1 MFKLAKAETVLG
13 RSDDVDLRLND
24 DGVSRHHA
32 AVRMD
37 GDRAVLTDLD
47 SANGTFIN
55 GVRISSPRVLSDGDK
70 ISMGGATILKFTYQ
84 DALDEQLAK
93 QLYESA
99 VYDGLTGLYNRRAF
113 DERLRAELA
122 FANRHGKPLAL
133 MIADIDHFKR
143 INDEHGHPFGDQVLR
158 EIARRLA
165 ATTRAEDVLAR
176 FGGEEFIILCRET
189 DGELTRRRSPIACGP
204 SSRQSCGPRAGPD
217 PGDDQPRPRAVLRR
231 RRGRRGGPGQSGGR
245 RPLRGEAARPRPWRS
260 IRPRITDARAEESD
274 VMPRPRKLGTAALS
288 GRLALASLGTAI
300 AIGVVCAVGLSSLE
314 NTAAVARVAVTQQL
328 ALIDDAA
335 AMSAF
340 QYQKGFV
347 AEYLLS
353 GNRAWLAEL
362 ETSKPAFES
371 WLARRA
377 TARSPIPSRANGS
390 TRFRTSTPTYDRA
403 RKAAIAL
410 YDSGKHDE
418 ARAPWRP
425 ITRARSGCGICS
437 TNSAGMARQDAERAL
452 AETERS
458 VGRLAHVLVGT
469 SIAGAI
475 ASLVVGFLWAR
486 RITRPIYELEVQVQ
500 SLTERTRIQVAP
512 GRAGLE
518 ALGDQVTALVE
529 KLEESDAALAE
540 HRRRL
545 MQSEKL
551 SAVGE
556 LAAKLAHE
564 VLNPLAGMKAA
575 VQLLARQGA
584 AGAAGARRDRDGR
597 GAEPGDH
604 ARRGTRSKAGE
615 FLATARPPGGGR
627 RGGSAARRGDRTP
640 PARFS
645 SDMRSAWSGARTRI
659 WNPSKS
665 IHCCSRRSS
674 SICSST
680 RPRRWLRQEETWRS
694 RRTART
700 CSARDEISIRVAD
713 HGPGIRDEHLPRA
726 LQTLLHHQARGARA
740 RPGGQPEH
748 PARARRSDRGREPPG
763 PRRIRAP
770 PSRCSSRWSR

>member
-1 MFKLAKAETVLG
+1 MFKLAKAETILG

-32 AVRMD
+32 AVRIE
-37 GDRAVLTDLD
+37 GDRAILTDLD
-47 SANGTFIN
+47 SANGTFCN
-55 GVRISSPRVLSDGDK
+55 GARLSGPRVLGDGDK

-84 DALDEQLAK
+84 DALDEQLAR

-133 MIADIDHFKR
+133 VIADVDHFKR
-143 INDEHGHPFGDQVLR
+143 INDQHGHPFGDQVLR

-189 DGELTRRRSPIACGP
+189 DEQRRDSTRRSHAVCRRG
-204 SSRQSCGPRAGPD
+204 RAAARGRAPD

-231 RRGRRGGPGQSGGR
+231 RRGRRSGPDQSGGR

-260 IRPRITDARAEESD
+260 IRPRITDARAEEGD

-371 WLARRA
+371 WLAA
-377 TARSPIPSRANGS
+377 AHGKVANPVAGKLLDEIQNEYAA
-390 TRFRTSTPTYDRA
+390 YDRA
-403 RKAAIAL
+403 RKDAIAL
-410 YDSGKHDE
+410 YDSGRHDE
-418 ARAPWRP
+418 ARDALE
-425 ITRARSGCGICS
+425 TNHARSQRLRDLFHEFGR
-437 TNSAGMARQDAERAL
+437 MARQDAERAL

-575 VQLLARQGA
+575 VQLLARQGT
-584 AGAAGARRDRDGR
+584 AGAAGGDVIETAEALNREVTRVEGLVRRLVNFSRPLAPR
-597 GAEPGDH
+597 VEVAAVGALLDT
-604 ARRGTRSKAGE
+604 AIDA
-615 FLATARPPGGGR
+615 ARPVLKRYAVSVER
-627 RGGSAARRGDRTP
+627 REDENLEPVEVDPLLFTQVLVNLLVNAAEAMAPSGGSVEVTTKRAHVLG
-640 PARFS
+640 
-645 SDMRSAWSGARTRI
+645 
-659 WNPSKS
+659 
-665 IHCCSRRSS
+665 
-674 SICSST
+674 
-680 RPRRWLRQEETWRS
+680 
-694 RRTART
+694 
-700 CSARDEISIRVAD
+700 RDEISIRVAD
-713 HGPGIRDEHLPRA
+713 HGPGIRDEHLPQLFKPFFTTKPEGHGLGLA
-726 LQTLLHHQARGARA
+726 VSQNIVVEH
-740 RPGGQPEH
+740 GGRIVAENR
-748 PARARRSDRGREPPG
+748 PAREGSGAAFEVQLPVVR
-763 PRRIRAP
+763 
-770 PSRCSSRWSR
+770 